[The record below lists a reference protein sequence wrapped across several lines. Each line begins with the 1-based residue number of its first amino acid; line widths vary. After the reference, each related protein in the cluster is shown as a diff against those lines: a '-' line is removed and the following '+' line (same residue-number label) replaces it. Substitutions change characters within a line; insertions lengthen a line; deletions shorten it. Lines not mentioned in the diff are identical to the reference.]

1 MIKRGIINEELNIDS
16 HLRRENGSCPL
27 LPEEVCPQSTI
38 LVPDHVI
45 ILVICFHENEKECI
59 VFCAFGNVFILT
71 MVNLK
76 HPGSSFVIE
85 ISAGWCSPSCN
96 GLSS

>member
-45 ILVICFHENEKECI
+45 ILVSVSMKMKRNALF
-59 VFCAFGNVFILT
+59 
-71 MVNLK
+71 
-76 HPGSSFVIE
+76 FVPLETSLFLLWLI
-85 ISAGWCSPSCN
+85 
-96 GLSS
+96 